1 MGHRGRATRTRARGG
16 RHREHRGGAAVNVL
30 RAVVTKDLRLA
41 WRNRSGWLSAAAFAT
56 IAVLTYSF
64 AFDLATG
71 DVRPLLPGVMWTT
84 FLFAGVFA
92 AGQAFQEEV
101 EDGTFDALLMSPAS
115 PTVIFAGKMTAN
127 LIALLIIEFA
137 QLTLATILFD
147 VRLLTLELAGI
158 VVIGTIGYVSL
169 TTLLATMGGSVRGR
183 SVLLP
188 VLALPLLIPLL
199 IGAVRAT
206 GASLGLEAGA
216 GPWTLLLTVFA
227 LWSTL
232 AAVLLFPVAVER

>member
-1 MGHRGRATRTRARGG
+1 MNVL
-16 RHREHRGGAAVNVL
+16 AAVIE
-30 RAVVTKDLRLA
+30 KDLRLA
-41 WRNRSGWLSAAAFAT
+41 WRNRAGWLSAAAFAT

-64 AFDLATG
+64 AFELATG
-71 DVRPLLPGVMWTT
+71 DIRPLLPGVLWTT

-101 EDGTFDALLMSPAS
+101 EDGTFDALLMSPVS
-115 PTVIFAGKMTAN
+115 PTMMFVGKLIAN
-127 LIALLIIEFA
+127 LTALLVIEFA

-158 VVIGTIGYVSL
+158 VVVGTVGYVSL

-206 GASLGLEAGA
+206 GASLGLETGA

-232 AAVLLFPVAVER
+232 AALLLFPVATER